1 MTMAL
6 KAKMQIK
13 SLKPWA
19 GYQIALQSCKSEAVE
34 TAIAHHSFFSEK
46 VWKTDR
52 MPGTTLSSLTH
63 TKAFKKLKI

>member
-6 KAKMQIK
+6 KTKIQTEG
-13 SLKPWA
+13 LKPRA
-19 GYQIALQSCKSEAVE
+19 GYQIALHSCKSEAME
-34 TAIAHHSFFSEK
+34 TAVSHHSFFGEK

-63 TKAFKKLKI
+63 TKAFKALKT